1 MRFRSRFGRRRFGK
15 KQVFGALLAAAG
27 ILLLGLYL
35 FNVRMLPVIRAM
47 ALSNARNMATAAIN
61 DAAGRVLQR
70 QKVDYAKL
78 MTLEKDSGG
87 NIVAVEANTTE
98 INLLKY
104 EITNEALGEIKGID
118 TSDLGIPVGTIIG
131 GQLFTG
137 LGPRIRVRIEPVGN
151 VRSEFINTFS
161 AAGINQTRQ
170 EISLDVDAQIA
181 VIVSSFTFNTDV
193 QSNFVIA
200 DIVIVGGVPGT
211 YFQSGGS
218 GSDSSAD
225 SAYLYGAQ
233 AGASGSSSS
242 SGAAAKSASSAA
254 GASSK

>member
-1 MRFRSRFGRRRFGK
+1 MRFRSGLRRRRFGR

-47 ALSNARNMATAAIN
+47 ALNNARNMATAAIN

-104 EITNEALGEIKGID
+104 EITNEALEEIKGIN
-118 TSDLGIPVGTIIG
+118 TSDLGIPVGTIVG

-137 LGPRIRVRIEPVGN
+137 LGPRVRVRIEPVGN
-151 VRSEFINTFS
+151 VRSEFINTFG

-181 VIVSSFTFNTDV
+181 VIVSSFTFDTEV

-200 DIVIVGGVPGT
+200 DIVIVGGVPST
-211 YFQSGGS
+211 YFESSGS
-218 GSDSSAD
+218 GSDTSTD

-233 AGASGSSSS
+233 AGASGSSS
-242 SGAAAKSASSAA
+242 AASKSASSSANV
-254 GASSK
+254 SPK